1 MSARIGATYNVRP
14 AAWERFRAETGTVSA
29 WDRPQPL
36 INIHSSTGWYML
48 AFPYRWWDPAD
59 LEVVPAEGPC
69 CMGSERAD
77 YGTTALE
84 GETEVALLV
93 AALEGAP

>member
-1 MSARIGATYNVRP
+1 MIARIGATYNVRP

-48 AFPYRWWDPAD
+48 AFPYRWWDAAD

-69 CMGSERAD
+69 CMGSEREARLM
-77 YGTTALE
+77 AQLE
-84 GETEVALLV
+84 EAQKELRGLKR
-93 AALEGAP
+93 